1 MKSVFLEKS
10 LGLDIREDSISLTLI
25 GRKLRLAEVLAGEFI
40 DLKLLTGKDE
50 KAEKHFLDQVNRFL
64 VEQNTWPESVIVSLP
79 RSLVMFKTFELP
91 APDMKA
97 VQSMVEF
104 ELERHFSSGLDDL
117 YYTYQ
122 LNQKSGNIFH
132 IASAAIKKETANYY
146 LELIKK
152 LNLKP
157 TVLDISTFANS
168 NLALLQ
174 ESKNSAVTAL
184 IDISPR
190 ALEIV
195 LIKKGIL
202 EFSRNKTWE
211 NTDIKDIYLGKDK
224 SSDRLN
230 NVSESTTKLI
240 ISELEQALSSCRN
253 IESNESIEHI
263 FISGGGTLAPRVI
276 KQLEKETQ
284 VSTQFISIPDS
295 VSPVLPESFSSYH
308 MMTALSLA
316 IRDSRKTNFETNLLP
331 QNLRPKR
338 RKANPK
344 TSLAL
349 AAILVL
355 CLVGWIGNQIHYNN
369 KTLASLNGQLE
380 EIKGE
385 VSNLE
390 KIDLEY
396 ISIQQYVDIL
406 NAINKQHPPKL
417 PLLGRLSQ
425 LLPKDTWL
433 TNIKFHKGEMEIKG
447 FSPTASKLIPLIE
460 KSPSFKKTGFVGTI
474 IRESTGEKFTIRAKL
489 ESSL

>member
-97 VQSMVEF
+97 VQAMVEF
-104 ELERHFSSGLDDL
+104 ELERHFPSGLDDL

-168 NLALLQ
+168 NLALQQ
-174 ESKNSAVTAL
+174 EPKDSAVTAL
-184 IDISPR
+184 IDISPS

-195 LIKKGIL
+195 LVKKGVL
-202 EFSRNKTWE
+202 EFSRNRTWE
-211 NTDIKDIYLGKDK
+211 NTDIKDAYSGKGK
-224 SSDRLN
+224 SPDRLDRL
-230 NVSESTTKLI
+230 SESTTKII

-253 IESNESIEHI
+253 IEENESIEHI
-263 FISGGGTLAPRVI
+263 FISGGGTLAPRII

-295 VSPVLPESFSSYH
+295 VSPALPESFSTHH

-316 IRDSRKTNFETNLLP
+316 IRDSRKTNFDTNLLP

-338 RKANPK
+338 RTANPK

-349 AAILVL
+349 AAVLILFL
-355 CLVGWIGNQIHYNN
+355 AGWIGNQIHYNN
-369 KTLASLNGQLE
+369 KTLASLNGQLG

-396 ISIQQYVDIL
+396 ISIQQYVEIL

-425 LLPKDTWL
+425 SLPKDTWL

-447 FSPTASKLIPLIE
+447 FSPSASKLVPLIE
-460 KSPSFKKTGFVGTI
+460 KSTSFKKTGFVGTI

-489 ESSL
+489 ESSS